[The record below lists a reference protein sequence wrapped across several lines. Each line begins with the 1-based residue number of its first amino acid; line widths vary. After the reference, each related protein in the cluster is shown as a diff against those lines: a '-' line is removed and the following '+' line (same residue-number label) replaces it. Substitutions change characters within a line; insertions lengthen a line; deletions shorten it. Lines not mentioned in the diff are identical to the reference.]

1 MINRL
6 NYTATLRFSPS
17 IRLLNTSAQSI
28 VRNNTLNFSNNNNNT
43 ISQSEQPVQPKRW
56 SRHVIGNST
65 TPTPT
70 PTPTPSPI
78 STTPTTT
85 PTPLAN
91 TTTTT
96 TTSTTP
102 PTTKKRKRRTLKP
115 LRAPITLTETAK
127 SHLRALS
134 KGPNPKLIRIS
145 VRNRGCSGLTYH
157 LEYVDKPEKF
167 DEIVQDGDIKVVIDS
182 KALFSIIGSE
192 MDWIDNKLSSKFV
205 FKNPNSKGTCGCGES
220 FMV

>member
-1 MINRL
+1 MLVRL
-6 NYTATLRFSPS
+6 PFASPYRFTASK
-17 IRLLNTSAQSI
+17 RLLNTAAQSI
-28 VRNNTLNFSNNNNNT
+28 SRNSSINFNSNHNS
-43 ISQSEQPVQPKRW
+43 IPAQSQSDLPVQPKRW
-56 SRHVIGNST
+56 SRHVIGNTPALTPSPITPT

-70 PTPTPSPI
+70 SASTP
-78 STTPTTT
+78 TPTTT
-85 PTPLAN
+85 PTPA
-91 TTTTT
+91 
-96 TTSTTP
+96 P
-102 PTTKKRKRRTLKP
+102 KKRKRRTLKP

-134 KGPNPKLIRIS
+134 QGPNPKLIRIS

-167 DEIVQDGDIKVVIDS
+167 DEIVQSDDVKVVIDS